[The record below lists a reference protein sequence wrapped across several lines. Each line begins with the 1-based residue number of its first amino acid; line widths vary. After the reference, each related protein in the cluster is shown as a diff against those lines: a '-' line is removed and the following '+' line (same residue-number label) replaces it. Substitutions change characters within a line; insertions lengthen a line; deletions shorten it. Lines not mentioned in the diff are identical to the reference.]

1 MLWKGG
7 ATPDDLAAADNRIIF
22 QRQLVGLQM
31 GLEDSFTELARM
43 SSDPVVIMCDRGTM
57 DGKAYMDNAEWDI
70 MLTQIGKSEV
80 EVRSCCSQD
89 FFDSHAIENQRRV
102 LNKND
107 FDWVDPSFIHCFTT
121 HSHPIAES
129 QLALQ
134 LTKHCSCGCGI

>member
-89 FFDSHAIENQRRV
+89 FFVSHAIENQCRV
-102 LNKND
+102 LNNR
-107 FDWVDPSFIHCFTT
+107 
-121 HSHPIAES
+121 
-129 QLALQ
+129 L
-134 LTKHCSCGCGI
+134 